1 MKYKKIE
8 VTKKPGMS
16 NMGPDVRQ
24 VMPSAIHNIDPFVFL
39 DHYGPFEKQAGWIG
53 VHPHPHAGI
62 STITYIVEG
71 TNRHQD
77 SLGNNE
83 VGLSGDLAWMRAGK
97 GIIHA
102 EGYFGDHKEPET
114 SHGLQ
119 FWITLPAKDKFTDP
133 NFFHYKKDTLPSFK
147 KENVKIK
154 VLCGTLF
161 NETSPAKTLSSIFL
175 YELKIPKN
183 EQIEVPIKEG
193 DNCGLYIVGGKV
205 LCDEFELIPTTI
217 SKFEQSGDTVLLE
230 AKEDSHI
237 ILLGG
242 KPLNEPIVG
251 YGSYV
256 MNNEDQIKQVM
267 ADYQSGKMGFLKA
280 NK

>member
-1 MKYKKIE
+1 MNYKKIE
-8 VTKKPGMS
+8 TTKKPGMS

-39 DHYGPFEKQAGWIG
+39 DHYGPFKKQAGWIG
-53 VHPHPHAGI
+53 VPPHPHAGI

-71 TNRHQD
+71 SNRHQD

-83 VGLSGDLAWMRAGK
+83 VGYSGDLAWMRAGK

-102 EGYFGDHKEPET
+102 EGYFGDHKESET

-133 NFFHYKKDTLPSFK
+133 IFFHYKKETLPSFQDGNI
-147 KENVKIK
+147 EIK

-161 NETSPAKTLSSIFL
+161 GKTSPAKTLSPIFL

-183 EQIEVPIKEG
+183 EKIEIPVNNG
-193 DNCGLYIVGGKV
+193 DNCGLYTIEGKV
-205 LCDEFELIPTTI
+205 LCDGFELTPTTI
-217 SKFEQSGDTVLLE
+217 SKFEQNGDIVQLE

-242 KPLNEPIVG
+242 KSLNEPIVG
-251 YGSYV
+251 YASYV
-256 MNNEDQIKQVM
+256 MNNEEQIQQVM
-267 ADYQSGKMGFLKA
+267 SNYKSGKMGFLKP
-280 NK
+280 N